1 MDNQK
6 TIIKEVSLEGIGLHT
21 GNKAKLVFKPAAAD
35 TGINFIRVDLPG
47 APQIKASAEN
57 VSVQLKS
64 PRRTSIGKSPAEIHT
79 IEHLMSALF
88 GLGIDN
94 LVIEINNNEVP
105 GMDGSGLDFIRAL
118 KSAGIKEL
126 DSPRNYFVIREP
138 IYVEEENASLVALP
152 FDGFKVSYTL
162 NYEHVFLKSQFKS
175 LIVDGTS
182 FESEIAA
189 ARTFCLEEEAQD
201 LQQQGVGL
209 GANYENTLVFGK
221 SGVVKNKLRF
231 DDECIRHKMLDL
243 LGDLNLLGQP
253 IKGHIIALRSGHALN
268 LKLVKKIIQ
277 QKQKTMSGGIAIAY
291 QPIMGRKLEAVEIMK
306 ILPHRD
312 PFLFVDRILDLEP
325 GKRAVGIKN
334 VTINDYFFKG
344 HFPQRPVMPGVLM
357 LEAMA
362 QVGGIMML
370 SPDENR
376 GKLAFFMAINN
387 VKFRKT
393 VVPGDQLTFE
403 VVAGKIKSKTGQ
415 VSGKAYVDGKV
426 VVEADFMFAL
436 AEANEA

>member
-6 TIIKEVSLEGIGLHT
+6 TIAQEASLEGIGLHT
-21 GNKAKLVFKPAAAD
+21 GNKAKIVFKPGQVD
-35 TGINFIRVDLPG
+35 SGINFVRVDLPG
-47 APQIKASAEN
+47 SPVIKAAVEN
-57 VSVQLKS
+57 VSVQAKS
-64 PRRTSIGKSPAEIHT
+64 PRRTSLGKGSAEIHT
-79 IEHLMSALF
+79 IEHLMSVLF

-94 LVIEINNNEVP
+94 LIIEINNNEIP
-105 GMDGSGLDFIRAL
+105 GMDGSGLDFIQAI
-118 KSAGIKEL
+118 KNAGIKEL
-126 DSPRNYFVIREP
+126 DSPRNYFVVREP
-138 IYVEEENASLVALP
+138 IYAEEENASLVVLP

-162 NYEHVFLKSQFKS
+162 NYEHTFLKLQFKS
-175 LIVDGTS
+175 LIIDGVS

-189 ARTFCLEEEAQD
+189 ARTFCLEDEAQE

-209 GANYENTLVFGK
+209 GANYDNTLVFGK
-221 SGVVKNKLRF
+221 AGVIKNRLRF
-231 DDECIRHKMLDL
+231 EDECIRHKMLDL

-268 LKLVKKIIQ
+268 LKLVKKILQ
-277 QKQKTMSGGIAIAY
+277 QKQKTISGGIAIGY
-291 QPIMGRKLEAVEIMK
+291 QPVMGQRLEAVDIMK

-312 PFLFVDRILDLEP
+312 PFLFVDRILELQP

-393 VVPGDQLTFE
+393 VVPGDQLVFE
-403 VVAGKIKSKTGQ
+403 VFAGKIKSKTGQ

-436 AEANEA
+436 AETNES